1 MPDQYKED
9 KTEKATSKRRS
20 EAREKGNVCHS
31 NEVVLVI
38 MLLGSVIGLY
48 VFGPYMRDQ
57 MILQF
62 KYLLSR
68 MNEQFDSAGYV
79 TFVITVVLNLVKII
93 LPILSV
99 ILFCSFFS
107 NFVQVGFIFT
117 FEPLKPKFSKLKP
130 KLGELNIFKKDQIV
144 KLGASLGKLIIIIP
158 VVYIT
163 ITSNLR
169 EFVVLIDKSIPE
181 LLTFI
186 SMMIYKVVFR
196 IALVLIVLAILDYV
210 YRKWKFEEDMK
221 MTKQEVKDEKKDMD
235 QDPQIKS
242 KIRSYGKELM
252 RKLMFNEVPQADV
265 VITNPT
271 HIAVAIKYDPLNM
284 GAPRVVAK
292 GMRLIAE
299 KIKKIAKENDVPV
312 VENKPLARILY
323 KTVDVGGEV
332 PPDLYRA
339 VAEVLAYVYR
349 MNKKKMPS
357 FAT

>member
-9 KTEKATSKRRS
+9 KTEKATGKRRS
-20 EAREKGNVCHS
+20 EARNKGNVAHS

-38 MLLGSVIGLY
+38 MLFGAIIGLY
-48 VFGPYMRDQ
+48 VFGPYMRNQ
-57 MILQF
+57 IMIQF
-62 KYLLSR
+62 EYLISR
-68 MNEQFDSAGYV
+68 MNDQFNTAGYIQFIISIV
-79 TFVITVVLNLVKII
+79 FSLVKII

-99 ILFCSFFS
+99 IMFCSFFS
-107 NFVQVGFIFT
+107 NFVQVGPMWT
-117 FEPLKPKFSKLKP
+117 FEPLGLKFSKLKP
-130 KLGELNIFKKDQIV
+130 KFGELNIFKKDQLV
-144 KLGASLGKLIIIIP
+144 KLGVSFGKIIIIIP
-158 VVYIT
+158 VVYFT
-163 ITSNLR
+163 IVGNLK
-169 EFVVLIDKSIPE
+169 EFVVLIDKTVPE
-181 LLTFI
+181 LFDFI
-186 SMMIYKVVFR
+186 ALMIYKVVFR
-196 IALVLIVLAILDYV
+196 ISLVLIVLGILDYA

-235 QDPQIKS
+235 QDPQVKG
-242 KIRSYGKELM
+242 KIRSYGKEIM

-271 HIAVAIKYDPLNM
+271 HIAIAIKYDPLNM

-292 GMRLIAE
+292 GVRLIAE
-299 KIKKIAKENDVPV
+299 KIKTIAKENDVPI

-357 FAT
+357 FTT

>member
-9 KTEKATSKRRS
+9 KTEKATPKRRS
-20 EAREKGNVCHS
+20 EARKKGNVAHS

-38 MLLGSVIGLY
+38 MLFGAIVGLY
-48 VFGPYMRDQ
+48 IFGPYMRDQ
-57 MILQF
+57 IIIQF
-62 KYLLSR
+62 KSLISR
-68 MNEQFDSAGYV
+68 MNDQMNTEGYIE
-79 TFVITVVLNLVKII
+79 FIISVVYSLVKII

-99 ILFCSFFS
+99 IMFCSFFS
-107 NFVQVGFIFT
+107 NFVQVGPMWT
-117 FEPLKPKFSKLKP
+117 LDPMKPKFTKLKP
-130 KLGELNIFKKDQIV
+130 KLGELNIFKKDQLV
-144 KLGASLGKLIIIIP
+144 KLGVSLGKLVIIIP
-158 VVYIT
+158 VVYFT
-163 ITSNLR
+163 ITSNLN
-169 EFVVLIDKSIPE
+169 EFVILIDKSIPE
-181 LLTFI
+181 LFNFI
-186 SMMIYKVVFR
+186 ALMIYKVVFR
-196 IALVLIVLAILDYV
+196 IALVLIFLGILDFA

-221 MTKQEVKDEKKDMD
+221 MTKQEVKDEQKDMD

-242 KIRSYGKELM
+242 KIRAHGKEIM
-252 RKLMFNEVPQADV
+252 RKLMFNEVPKADV

-271 HIAVAIKYDPLNM
+271 HIAIAIKYDPLNM

-292 GMRLIAE
+292 GVRLIAE
-299 KIKKIAKENDVPV
+299 KIKKIAKENDVPI

-323 KTVDVGGEV
+323 KTVDVGGDV

>member
-9 KTEKATSKRRS
+9 KTEKATGKRRS
-20 EAREKGNVCHS
+20 EARKKGNVAHS

-38 MLLGSVIGLY
+38 MLFGAIIGLY
-48 VFGPYMRDQ
+48 VFGPYMRNQ
-57 MILQF
+57 IMIQF
-62 KYLLSR
+62 EYLLSR
-68 MNEQFDSAGYV
+68 MNDQFNTAGYIQFIISIV
-79 TFVITVVLNLVKII
+79 FSLVKII

-99 ILFCSFFS
+99 IMFCSFFS
-107 NFVQVGFIFT
+107 NFVQVGPMWTLDPLGLKFNK
-117 FEPLKPKFSKLKP
+117 LKPKF
-130 KLGELNIFKKDQIV
+130 GELNIFKKDQLV
-144 KLGASLGKLIIIIP
+144 KLGVSLGKLIIIIP
-158 VVYIT
+158 VVYFT
-163 ITSNLR
+163 IVGDLS
-169 EFVVLIDKSIPE
+169 EFVILVDKTVTE
-181 LLTFI
+181 LFDFI
-186 SMMIYKVVFR
+186 ALMIYKVVFR
-196 IALVLIVLAILDYV
+196 ISLVLIFLGILDYA

-235 QDPQIKS
+235 QDPHVKS
-242 KIRSYGKELM
+242 KIKSYGRDIM

-271 HIAVAIKYDPLNM
+271 HIAIAIKYDPLNM

-292 GMRLIAE
+292 GVRLIAE

-357 FAT
+357 FTT